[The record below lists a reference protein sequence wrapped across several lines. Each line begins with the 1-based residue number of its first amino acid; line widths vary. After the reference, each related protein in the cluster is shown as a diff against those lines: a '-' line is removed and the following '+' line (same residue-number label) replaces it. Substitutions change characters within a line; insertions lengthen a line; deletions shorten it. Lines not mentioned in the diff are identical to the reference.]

1 MVALESTIITH
12 GMPFPTNLSM
22 AGEVEDIIR
31 ARGAVPATVA
41 ILGGKVHVG
50 LKEKQLE
57 ELAQCRCWCS
67 VNVGAMLLSFQGGK
81 NKQKRSGN
89 GCLQETTWRNNCV
102 WHNVGE
108 GMFNLRIYSSEL
120 FT

>member
-22 AGEVEDIIR
+22 ASEVEGLIR

-50 LKEKQLE
+50 LQECQLE
-57 ELAQCRCWCS
+57 ELAQCEAVKTSRRD
-67 VNVGAMLLSFQGGK
+67 VAMVVSKKLHGGTTV
-81 NKQKRSGN
+81 SGTMLVS
-89 GCLQETTWRNNCV
+89 C
-102 WHNVGE
+102 
-108 GMFNLRIYSSEL
+108 I
-120 FT
+120 